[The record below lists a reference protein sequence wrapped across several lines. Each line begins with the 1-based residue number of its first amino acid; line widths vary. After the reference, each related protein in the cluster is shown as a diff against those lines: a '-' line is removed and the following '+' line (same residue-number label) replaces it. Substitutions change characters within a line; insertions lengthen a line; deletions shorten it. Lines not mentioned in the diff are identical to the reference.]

1 MRVGINVAAS
11 LFRTLLT
18 VTTILI
24 VTCVASIA
32 IGAVSGHLTIEN
44 LRICLYT
51 ILIVTPLAGIFSYL
65 SRRLGEYGLSTYL
78 DAIYVVVLT
87 WLISPFI
94 CMVPFLLYGMSLSNA
109 LFETISGLTGTG
121 LSVIPNIGSA
131 PIVIKLWRSVLQW
144 FGEIG
149 IVIVSIVLF
158 ARPGSPIT
166 YLYIAEG
173 REERI
178 SITIWRTV
186 KIMIRIYI
194 LYTVVAS
201 ILYILAGLDPFDA
214 VCIAMTTIATG
225 GFSPYSRPFLQI
237 RVAHWW
243 LFYVTCIIFMFLGAM
258 NFRDHARIFTG
269 RLREA
274 FSYELKLF
282 LIVSVVF
289 VIVTSLCYLTFEKY
303 PPLLAFEVGAFH
315 ALSALTT
322 TGFELNNLN
331 NLHQITKLVLALAM
345 IIGGC
350 TCSTAGGIKVIRI
363 ATFLKNIG
371 WTVSETVKPHTL
383 IRKTVGNIR
392 IEDKDILRTLTFIL
406 LYLTFVFLSTLVLVT
421 CGYSLINALFEVASA
436 MGCAG
441 LTVGVT
447 SPAMPIPA
455 KITLIIDMLAGRLEI
470 LPWIMFFYTLV
481 PGHRARRRVLKTAR
495 S

>member
-1 MRVGINVAAS
+1 MKIGINVVAS
-11 LFRTLLT
+11 LSRTLLT

-24 VTCVASIA
+24 VTCLASLAIA
-32 IGAVSGHLTIEN
+32 AVSHQLTLLEFK
-44 LRICLYT
+44 ICT
-51 ILIVTPLAGIFSYL
+51 L
-65 SRRLGEYGLSTYL
+65 SIITVLPVAFVFFFLSKKFGEYGLTTYL

-94 CMVPFLLYGMSLSNA
+94 CMVPFLYYGLSLSNA
-109 LFETISGLTGTG
+109 LFESISGLTGTG
-121 LSVIPNIGSA
+121 LTVIQNISNA
-131 PIVIKLWRSVLQW
+131 PIIIKLWRSVLQW

-158 ARPGSPIT
+158 ARPGSPVT

-178 SITIWRTV
+178 GITIWRTV

-194 LYTVVAS
+194 LYTVIAA

-225 GFSPYSRPFLQI
+225 GFSPISKPFLYVH
-237 RVAHWW
+237 VAHWW
-243 LFYVTCIIFMFLGAM
+243 LLYMTCVVFMFLGAM
-258 NFRDHARIFTG
+258 NFRDHARLFMG

-282 LIVSVVF
+282 LIVAIVF
-289 VIVTSLCYLTFEKY
+289 IFLTSICYLVFEKY
-303 PPLLAFEVGAFH
+303 PLTLALTLGAFH
-315 ALSALTT
+315 AISALTT
-322 TGFELNNLN
+322 TGFQLNLLN
-331 NLHQITKLVLALAM
+331 NLHPITKLVLALAM

-350 TCSTAGGIKVIRI
+350 TCSTAGGIKVIRL
-363 ATFLKNIG
+363 ALLFKNVE
-371 WTVSETVKPHTL
+371 WTVIETTRPRVL
-383 IRKTVGNIR
+383 VRKTLGNLKL
-392 IEDKDILRTLTFIL
+392 EDKDILRALTFIS
-406 LYLTFVFLSTLVLVT
+406 LYLLIVLLSSMVLVA
-421 CGYSLINALFEVASA
+421 CGYSFVNSLFEAASA

-447 SPAMPIPA
+447 SPTMPLA
-455 KITLIIDMLAGRLEI
+455 GKITLMIDMLAGRLEI
-470 LPWIMFFYTLV
+470 LPWIMFFYTLI
-481 PGHRARRRVLKTAR
+481 PSRRARRVLKVTR

>member
-1 MRVGINVAAS
+1 MRVSINVVAS

-18 VTTILI
+18 VTTIMI
-24 VTCVASIA
+24 VTCAASIA
-32 IGAVSGHLTIEN
+32 IGLVSGHLTREN
-44 LRICLYT
+44 LKICLYT
-51 ILIVTPLAGIFSYL
+51 ILIAAPLAGLFFYL
-65 SRRLGEYGLSTYL
+65 SNKLGEYGLSTYL

-94 CMVPFLLYGMSLSNA
+94 CMIPFILYGMSLSNS
-109 LFETISGLTGTG
+109 LFEVISGLTGTG
-121 LSVIPNIGSA
+121 LTVIPNISSA

-178 SITIWRTV
+178 SVTIWRSV

-194 LYTVVAS
+194 LYTIIAS
-201 ILYILAGLDPFDA
+201 ILYILSGLDPFDA

-225 GFSPYSRPFLQI
+225 GFSPYTKPFLQI
-237 RVAHWW
+237 HIAHWW
-243 LFYVTCIIFMFLGAM
+243 LFYVTCMIFMFLGAM
-258 NFRDHARIFTG
+258 NFRDHARLFTG

-282 LIVSVVF
+282 IAVSATF
-289 VIVTSLCYLTFEKY
+289 IILTSLCYLIFEKY
-303 PPLLAFEVGAFH
+303 PLALAFEVGAFH
-315 ALSALTT
+315 AISALTT
-322 TGFELNNLN
+322 TGFELNSLN
-331 NLHQITKLVLALAM
+331 NLHQMTKLILALAM

-350 TCSTAGGIKVIRI
+350 TCSTAGGIKVIRL
-363 ATFLKNIG
+363 ATFLKNIS
-371 WTVSETVKPHTL
+371 WTVSETVKPHAL
-383 IRKTVGNIR
+383 VRKTVGNIKV
-392 IEDKDILRTLTFIL
+392 EDRDILRTLTFIL
-406 LYLTFVFLSTLVLVT
+406 LYLTFVFISTLILVA
-421 CGYSLINALFEVASA
+421 CGYTFVNSLFEVASA

-447 SPAMPIPA
+447 SPVMPLPA
-455 KITLIIDMLAGRLEI
+455 KITLMIDMLTGRLEI
-470 LPWIMFFYTLV
+470 LPWIMFFYTIL
-481 PGHRARRRVLKTAR
+481 PGHRTRRRVLKAPR
-495 S
+495 G